1 MNAVYDYEN
10 KNAMLMDLLKKH
22 NIPLDELEKK
32 ASEADDKGAAG
43 GEETEFVKKFNK
55 SLKKH

>member
-32 ASEADDKGAAG
+32 ASEADDKAAAG
-43 GEETEFVKKFNK
+43 SEETEFVKKFNK